1 MASPISH
8 SPLPL
13 ADSRTPI
20 HNALSSHEASP
31 SVARHQNALEDL
43 IKARLGSQNQLA
55 PSNFQ
60 SNIYSQYVMSQAPKS
75 PNTSVTSASN
85 VQINKINEI
94 NGAASPQINNIHNS
108 TPTKSVEAPA
118 DATDD
123 FKTSPARVAK
133 QRASE
138 KKTQFSSEPN
148 LYDLVKSNSRNSV
161 DHHHH
166 QMNLEEDSLS
176 EERDSVTGTPQ
187 KLNKGKTFLLL
198 KSFLCVSAELPK
210 KKVRQCFNQFCITD
224 PTDATKWCRQK
235 VRNSNI
241 CKQCFDAYKKQQFCY
256 YCYQIYDN
264 NSSYS
269 DGKEWIGCEDCNRWV
284 TRNLLLSSF

>member
-8 SPLPL
+8 SPLPV

-43 IKARLGSQNQLA
+43 IKARLGSQNPLA
-55 PSNFQ
+55 PSNSQ

-75 PNTSVTSASN
+75 PNTPVTSASN

-94 NGAASPQINNIHNS
+94 NGAPSHNS
-108 TPTKSVEAPA
+108 TPSKSVEAHDVA
-118 DATDD
+118 DD
-123 FKTSPARVAK
+123 FKTSPARIAK

-138 KKTQFSSEPN
+138 KKAQFSSEPN

-161 DHHHH
+161 DHHH
-166 QMNLEEDSLS
+166 QMNLEDDSLS

-187 KLNKGKTFLLL
+187 KLNKS
-198 KSFLCVSAELPK
+198 KSLFG
-210 KKVRQCFNQFCITD
+210 VRIL
-224 PTDATKWCRQK
+224 
-235 VRNSNI
+235 
-241 CKQCFDAYKKQQFCY
+241 
-256 YCYQIYDN
+256 IYPLF
-264 NSSYS
+264 Y
-269 DGKEWIGCEDCNRWV
+269 R
-284 TRNLLLSSF
+284 